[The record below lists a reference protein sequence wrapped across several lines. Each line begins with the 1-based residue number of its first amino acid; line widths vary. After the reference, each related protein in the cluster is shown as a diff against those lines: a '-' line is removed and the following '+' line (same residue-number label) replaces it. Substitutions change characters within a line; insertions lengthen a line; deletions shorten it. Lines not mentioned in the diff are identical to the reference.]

1 MKFTCRLPVSSAALF
16 APLFALYALCTNIAV
31 AQTALDYTTS
41 WIGNSFGFGDGKWM
55 QLDVEA
61 IAIAPDGTVYANA
74 PWDESGSELG
84 VYRAGD
90 KLAMGG
96 NTHGWGN
103 TGGDAIAVNSH
114 YVYAAMS
121 IGNENNA
128 LSGADYPP
136 SGQTWFGLTRRLRT
150 NITQGA
156 PFASGIGNSAN
167 ATKDSFLRVRDAPAS
182 VDAAVRGLAASD
194 TELYVAD
201 TYGNRIVVYDAQT
214 MRQLRAWTAP
224 SPGRLALASDST
236 LWVVQGLLDANGP
249 RIGHYRADGTALD
262 DAPTLPAG
270 TVPTDLAFAPSGQLT
285 IADNGPSQQIL
296 LYSRA
301 ANGAME
307 PAGTLGTREGL
318 FHAVKGTPGDWRFNG
333 ITSIGYDRAGNLYV
347 AQNGQ
352 GPRPPGSA
360 LVGQGAVLES
370 YAMTTR
376 TLDWRLYGL
385 LFVDAGAF
393 DPASTSNVFTG
404 SKRFTLDYAQ
414 PAGKQWTYA
423 AFTLD
428 RFDYPDDPAFHL
440 ARGVRG
446 SPMVRRFDGQLFLY
460 TLDEYAHYLSVYR
473 FAPASEGEIAIPSCF
488 LAENPLPGG
497 WPAGQPSYGEWM
509 WRDAN
514 GDGRVSADEITA
526 NPSTG
531 STVGDGYWWVDA
543 SGNVWLATP
552 TSGIREMPLQ
562 GLDAHGNPVYSYA
575 SAKMF
580 PMPAPFTRIARIV
593 YVADTDTMYVTGYT
607 AATQWNASLWKEA
620 GPVMARYD
628 NWSHGSPMLQYTVAL
643 PWNTS
648 SNPQTTTVGIAI
660 AGNYAFIAELYTQRV
675 DVYDTR
681 SGQFVGVMTP
691 GADVGKTSGW
701 VDIYMGISAA
711 QREDGSYV
719 VLVEDDA
726 RAKLLMYQWTPG

>member
-1 MKFTCRLPVSSAALF
+1 MTFSRRLLVASLALQS
-16 APLFALYALCTNIAV
+16 LCAGPAI
-31 AQTALDYTTS
+31 AQTSLNATTS

-61 IAIAPDGTVYANA
+61 IAVAPDGTVYANA
-74 PWDESGSELG
+74 PWDESGSEIG

-90 KLAMGG
+90 KLAVGG

-103 TGGDAIAVNSH
+103 AGGDAIAANGT
-114 YVYAAMS
+114 YLYAAIS
-121 IGNENNA
+121 IGNESNA
-128 LSGADYPP
+128 LSGADYPAAN
-136 SGQTWFGLTRRLRT
+136 QTWWGVTRRLRT
-150 NITQGA
+150 NVAQGA

-167 ATKDSFLRVRDAPAS
+167 TTKDSFLRVRVAATG

-194 TELYVAD
+194 TELYVSD
-201 TYGNRIVVYDAQT
+201 TSGNRIVVYDAQT
-214 MRQLRAWTAP
+214 MRQLRSWTVP
-224 SPGRLALASDST
+224 TPGRLALASDST
-236 LWVVQGLLDANGP
+236 LWVIDDLQAASGP
-249 RIGHYRADGTALD
+249 RIAHYRADGSALN
-262 DAPTLPAG
+262 DAPVLPEG

-285 IADNGPSQQIL
+285 ISDNGPAQQIL

-301 ANGAME
+301 ANGTMQLSA
-307 PAGTLGTREGL
+307 TLGTHEGI

-333 ITSIGYDRAGNLYV
+333 ITGIGYDSAGNLYV

-352 GPRPPGSA
+352 GPRPFGSA

-370 YAMTTR
+370 YAMSTR
-376 TLDWRLYGL
+376 TSAWRLYGL

-393 DPASTSNVFTG
+393 DPASTNHIYTG
-404 SKRFTLDYAQ
+404 SKLFTMDYSQA
-414 PAGKQWTYA
+414 PGKQWTYA

-428 RFDYPDDPAFHL
+428 RFDYPNDPAFHL

-446 SPMVRRFDGQLFLY
+446 SPMVRRFNGQVFLY

-473 FAPASEGEIAIPSCF
+473 FAPAAEGQVAIPSGF
-488 LAENPLPGG
+488 FAENPLPGG

-514 GDGRVSADEITA
+514 GDGEVSADEIVA

-531 STVGDGYWWVDA
+531 STVGDGYWWVDTP
-543 SGNVWLATP
+543 GNVWLATP
-552 TSGIREMPLQ
+552 TSGIREMPLL
-562 GLDAHGNPVYSYA
+562 GLDGHGNPMYSYA
-575 SAKMF
+575 SEKMF
-580 PMPAPFTRIARIV
+580 RMPAPFARIARIV
-593 YVADTDTMYVTGYT
+593 YDAGTDTMYITGYT
-607 AATQWNASLWKEA
+607 AASQYNATLWKEA

-628 NWSHGSPMLQYTVAL
+628 NWSSGSPVLAYTVNL
-643 PWNTS
+643 PWNTQ
-648 SNPQTTTVGIAI
+648 SNPQVTTVGIAV

-681 SGQFVGVMTP
+681 SGQFVGALTP
-691 GADVGKTSGW
+691 GADVGSTSGW

-711 QREDGSYV
+711 QRPDGSYV

-726 RAKLLMYQWTPG
+726 RAKLLMYQWTPD